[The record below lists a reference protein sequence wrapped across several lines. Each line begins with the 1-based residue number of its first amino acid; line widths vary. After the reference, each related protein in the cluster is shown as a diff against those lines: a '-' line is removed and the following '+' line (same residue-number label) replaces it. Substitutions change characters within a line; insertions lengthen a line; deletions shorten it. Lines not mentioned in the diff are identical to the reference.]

1 MTDLNCHFKA
11 LFTISVEKGRGGRD
25 HSDMSDLNCEFPSGA
40 DLTSSHQT
48 KVRNILNILGI
59 NIHQQSYQQSYHK
72 YTSQSYNKA
81 TKKLQQLYS
90 KETTNLLKSY
100 KK

>member
-1 MTDLNCHFKA
+1 
-11 LFTISVEKGRGGRD
+11 
-25 HSDMSDLNCEFPSGA
+25 MSDLNCEFPSGA

-59 NIHQQSYQQSYHK
+59 NIHQQSY
-72 YTSQSYNKA
+72 NKA

-100 KK
+100 KKVTAISLQSYNKGQKSQQRKEQITIIVTVII